1 MKSQGYLDI
10 RLITHN
16 IRYATAHP
24 FQGEKPWAIRFPRL
38 TSELCFHA
46 AHNQESLICLQEV
59 LHHQLNDILHSLN
72 YGSDEWRYIGVG
84 RDDGREAGEYSPLFY
99 RPGVWKL
106 LEHKNIWLSETPDR
120 PSKSWDAASI
130 RILTIGKLQHRQSR
144 RQVIAMNT
152 HLDDQGSRSRL
163 EAAKIIAQEIQIMSS
178 QKNGTKLPVVLAGD
192 LNSEKNMEAY
202 QHLTEYHF
210 MTDVYEMV
218 NPDHR
223 YGHRDTF
230 TGFGHEDSPPT
241 RIDFILVNRGV
252 SGAEHATAPDKQ
264 WIAKNHGILENRF
277 DDGIYISDH
286 RAVVADL
293 LLSL

>member
-10 RLITHN
+10 RLIPHN

-106 LEHKNIWLSETPDR
+106 LLLIGHLKAGTLP
-120 PSKSWDAASI
+120 PSAFSPSVNCNTARVEGKS
-130 RILTIGKLQHRQSR
+130 
-144 RQVIAMNT
+144 
-152 HLDDQGSRSRL
+152 
-163 EAAKIIAQEIQIMSS
+163 
-178 QKNGTKLPVVLAGD
+178 
-192 LNSEKNMEAY
+192 
-202 QHLTEYHF
+202 
-210 MTDVYEMV
+210 
-218 NPDHR
+218 
-223 YGHRDTF
+223 
-230 TGFGHEDSPPT
+230 SP
-241 RIDFILVNRGV
+241 
-252 SGAEHATAPDKQ
+252 
-264 WIAKNHGILENRF
+264 
-277 DDGIYISDH
+277 
-286 RAVVADL
+286 
-293 LLSL
+293 